1 MSPYYVEHGRHP
13 IMKLDTVRMDDRDIV
28 AHKGAGDF
36 IARIQSIDQEV
47 HERMLLTRQYAEKHF
62 NKKVREANAL
72 LVPGA
77 YAWLSSEGI
86 TMPWDKNRPSAKL
99 KAKYYGPFK
108 ILEQLGLVTFR
119 LSIPTKSKIH
129 DVFHVALLKPVHG
142 SNVDKMQ
149 VEKFPQAEQDAEYVV
164 EEILARREDPT
175 GTQYLVKWEGYMYE
189 DSTWEPEINLR
200 QCRQK
205 VAQFERKYKRP
216 SRHEDPSTLE
226 YHVQAGHDA
235 DMKFDTRTRAG
246 SRNEKSDTHTQKKY
260 NRPRH

>member
-1 MSPYYVEHGRHP
+1 
-13 IMKLDTVRMDDRDIV
+13 MDDRDIV

-108 ILEQLGLVTFR
+108 ILEQLG
-119 LSIPTKSKIH
+119 P
-129 DVFHVALLKPVHG
+129 
-142 SNVDKMQ
+142 
-149 VEKFPQAEQDAEYVV
+149 EQ
-164 EEILARREDPT
+164 LA
-175 GTQYLVKWEGYMYE
+175 
-189 DSTWEPEINLR
+189 I
-200 QCRQK
+200 
-205 VAQFERKYKRP
+205 QF
-216 SRHEDPSTLE
+216 
-226 YHVQAGHDA
+226 
-235 DMKFDTRTRAG
+235 
-246 SRNEKSDTHTQKKY
+246 
-260 NRPRH
+260 